1 MDYTYE
7 AIEAVTAIETA
18 AGPLMLWGPMGWWYW
33 FGAWIAIILS
43 LFLIWWAFIEAYR
56 QGQQEGQSFKYMKWP
71 SMGVPGFLLQVPAL
85 FVSPNWRADELG
97 ISLAMLGM
105 IGFAVVGAAMI
116 AYFSKASA
124 SRTYAYETNSR
135 LRTGDSQDTGERVEK
150 REKVAKKRKVATLP
164 GASQA
169 NESSSRQIQPVASAP
184 VVPAHASSLDSM
196 ISDEPHDS
204 SSTIMYSADDGD
216 IDGTTRGQ
224 TLASE
229 GSNSPS
235 DATIIDDD
243 ER

>member
-56 QGQQEGQSFKYMKWP
+56 QGQQEGQPYKYMKWP
-71 SMGVPGFLLQVPAL
+71 SVGIPGFLLQVPAL

-97 ISLAMLGM
+97 ISLAMLGI

-116 AYFSKASA
+116 AYFSKAST

-135 LRTGDSQDTGERVEK
+135 LRTEDTGEKVVK

-169 NESSSRQIQPVASAP
+169 NESSGRQRQPVANAP

-196 ISDEPHDS
+196 ISDESHDS

-216 IDGTTRGQ
+216 IDGAAREQ

-229 GSNSPS
+229 GSGLPS
-235 DATIIDDD
+235 DATIID
-243 ER
+243 EPK